1 MPRVLTVPTQ
11 ARSGRE
17 LQKYGESGER
27 LVAGS
32 IPVRFKEGVEGPDGV
47 EVLLISSNSGKRP
60 VFPKGGWEQDEELR
74 EAALRETL
82 EEAGVRGTLEEPLIG
97 KFPFLS
103 AKAPAQHT
111 QMTHGGRCMA
121 YLFVM
126 HVSEVLEVWPE
137 AKQRKREWCS
147 LQEACRRCR
156 YDWMREALIVWMRR
170 QGWEDAAFSAC
181 QLQCSDTDS
190 NEDCQPAQLGAVM
203 ATGAPHVPDVAVA
216 AACERVAVST

>member
-1 MPRVLTVPTQ
+1 M
-11 ARSGRE
+11 
-17 LQKYGESGER
+17 
-27 LVAGS
+27 
-32 IPVRFKEGVEGPDGV
+32 RFKEGVEGPDGV

-103 AKAPAQHT
+103 AKAPAQRT

-137 AKQRKREWCS
+137 AKQRKREWVS
-147 LQEACRRCR
+147 LDTASLSRPGRGHGMRAC
-156 YDWMREALIVWMRR
+156 MA
-170 QGWEDAAFSAC
+170 SAP
-181 QLQCSDTDS
+181 QLMGAHSP
-190 NEDCQPAQLGAVM
+190 PA
-203 ATGAPHVPDVAVA
+203 
-216 AACERVAVST
+216 STK